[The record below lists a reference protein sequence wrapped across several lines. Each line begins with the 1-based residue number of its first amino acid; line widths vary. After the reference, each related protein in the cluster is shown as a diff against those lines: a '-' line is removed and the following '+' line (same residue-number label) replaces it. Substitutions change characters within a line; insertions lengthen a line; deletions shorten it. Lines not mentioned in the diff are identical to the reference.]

1 MARVLLVEDEA
12 GVRLALRLGL
22 ERAGFAVIEAAS
34 AAEAWERFLEADL
47 VVLDWMLPDEPGLR
61 LLERLRGHPRGERLP
76 VLMLTAKGAEA
87 DRVAGLMGGADDYL
101 VKPYSLAELVARLK
115 ALLRRA
121 GKLGEIR
128 RGALILDLDRRRA
141 SLEGTPITLT
151 RREFDLLAALAA
163 EPGRVFTREMLLDR
177 VWGPDYLGTP
187 RTVDQHVAQL
197 REKLGPGWIE
207 TVRGRG
213 YRFLEEA

>member
-1 MARVLLVEDEA
+1 VARVLVVEDEA
-12 GVRLALRLGL
+12 SVRLALKLGL
-22 ERAGFAVIEAAS
+22 ERAGFAVVEAAS
-34 AAEAWERFLEADL
+34 AAEAWGRFADVDL

-61 LLERLRGHPRGERLP
+61 LLERLRGHPRGQRLP

-87 DRVAGLMGGADDYL
+87 DRVAGLLGGADDYL
-101 VKPYSLAELVARLK
+101 TKPYSLAELVARLK

-128 RGALILDLDRRRA
+128 RGALFLDLDRRQVFLAGRA
-141 SLEGTPITLT
+141 LSLT
-151 RREFDLLAALAA
+151 RREFDLLATLAA
-163 EPGRVFTREMLLDR
+163 EPGRVFTREMLIDR
-177 VWGPDYLGTP
+177 VWGADYLGTP

-207 TVRGRG
+207 TVRGQG
-213 YRFLEEA
+213 YRFSEET

>member
-1 MARVLLVEDEA
+1 MLVVEDEA
-12 GVRLALRLGL
+12 AVRLALKLGL
-22 ERAGFAVIEAAS
+22 LRAGFEVIEAAS
-34 AAEAWERFLEADL
+34 AAEAWERFRQADV

-61 LLERLRGHPRGERLP
+61 LLERLRQDPRGERLP
-76 VLMLTAKGAEA
+76 VLMLTAKSAEA

-101 VKPYSLAELVARLK
+101 VKPYSLAELVARLR
-115 ALLRRA
+115 ALLRRV
-121 GKLGEIR
+121 GKLGVIR
-128 RGALILDLDRRRA
+128 RGALLLDLDRRRA
-141 SLEGTPITLT
+141 SLEGRPITLT

-177 VWGPDYLGTP
+177 VWGPEYLGTP

-207 TVRGRG
+207 TVRGQG
-213 YRFLEEA
+213 YRFVGEG

>member
-1 MARVLLVEDEA
+1 VLVVEDEA
-12 GVRLALRLGL
+12 AVRLALKLGL
-22 ERAGFAVIEAAS
+22 LRAGFEVIEAAS
-34 AAEAWERFLEADL
+34 AAEAWERFRQADV

-61 LLERLRGHPRGERLP
+61 LLERLRQDPRGERLP
-76 VLMLTAKGAEA
+76 VLMLTAKSAEA

-115 ALLRRA
+115 ALLRRV

-128 RGALILDLDRRRA
+128 RGALTLDLDRRRA
-141 SLEGTPITLT
+141 FLAGRALALT
-151 RREFDLLAALAA
+151 RREFDLLVTLAA
-163 EPGRVFTREMLLDR
+163 EPGRVFSREALLDK

-197 REKLGPGWIE
+197 REKLGAGWIE
-207 TVRGRG
+207 TVRGQG
-213 YRFLEEA
+213 YRFSEEA